1 MLYVSDVSLR
11 LEDIVGKRT
20 TKIDLY
26 GELKE
31 GLEEMV
37 AIEKG
42 ERAPARVHRFFSK
55 DDIKAL
61 RERAGV
67 SQREFATMLGVS
79 RRTLQEWEQGR
90 RTPTGPA
97 MNLLRVYEASPET
110 VAAALT

>member
-1 MLYVSDVSLR
+1 M
-11 LEDIVGKRT
+11 
-20 TKIDLY
+20 TKKTKKHDLY
-26 GELKE
+26 RDIKE

-42 ERAPARVHRFFSK
+42 LQKPVRVHYVFTK

-61 RERAGV
+61 REKAGV
-67 SQREFATMLGVS
+67 SQREFADMLGVS
-79 RRTLQEWEQGR
+79 LRTLQDWEQGR

-97 MNLLRVYEASPET
+97 MNLLRVYEASPDT